1 MGRAGFDAP
10 NEVVG
15 QVEPDPDCPTVAFP
29 NPEEPGALDL
39 SLDLAR
45 RVDADLVLANDPDA
59 DRLAVAVPAPAAP
72 GGWRALTGD
81 ELGTPLAD
89 PLLRR
94 RGAGPHALPL
104 PTLLSSP
111 PLSPLA
117 SAPAV
122 GSPAPPP
129 RPTWPAR
136 TPPPRH
142 PPPS

>member
-39 SLDLAR
+39 SLDPAR

-59 DRLAVAVPAPAAP
+59 DRLAVAVPDPAAP

-81 ELGTPLAD
+81 EPGTLLAD

-94 RGAGPHALPL
+94 GGAGPDDVLVTTVVRAEERR
-104 PTLLSSP
+104 
-111 PLSPLA
+111 
-117 SAPAV
+117 V
-122 GSPAPPP
+122 GK
-129 RPTWPAR
+129 TWCR
-136 TPPPRH
+136 
-142 PPPS
+142 SC